1 MGLYD
6 NIKIVCKNK
15 GISINRLE
23 KELEFPR
30 SSISK
35 FNKNKPSIEKL
46 QKIAN
51 YLDVAVDYIL
61 TGNESTREDE
71 SKITTKGKI
80 DSEDL
85 DPIYIEMQELIARN
99 GNKLTNKERILLIKL
114 LSELHNDEDS

>member
-51 YLDVAVDYIL
+51 YLNVAVDYIL

-80 DSEDL
+80 DREDL

-114 LSELHNDEDS
+114 LSELHNEDS